1 MTPRQLLRETAARF
15 KAADIP
21 DPEVDA
27 SLLLSHV
34 TGMMPLSLRLDTT
47 TVLSPAQCEQFEAL
61 VAQRLTRQ
69 PLQYLLHRQ
78 SFLGRDFYVDER
90 VLIPRPETELLAE
103 RAIDALKA
111 FRSATHAPTALDLC
125 CGSGALA
132 VSLALE
138 VPDAQVHAADI
149 SPDAL
154 CVTRQNAEQ
163 LHAGISL
170 HQGDLFSAVPGMTFD
185 VIVSNPPYI
194 PSADCRTLQPEVLR
208 EPLLALDGGADG
220 LALYRRI
227 AQEAADHLN
236 PGGVL
241 LMEVGHDQAQ
251 AVMALLHDFSAVTA
265 HEDYQHISR
274 MIEAKKHV

>member
-15 KAADIP
+15 RTADIP

-27 SLLLSHV
+27 ALLLSYV
-34 TGMMPLSLRLDTT
+34 TDLPPLSLRLDMTT
-47 TVLSPAQCEQFEAL
+47 TLSPAQCEQFEAL
-61 VAQRLTRQ
+61 VVQRLTRQ

-103 RAIDALKA
+103 RAIEAL
-111 FRSATHAPTALDLC
+111 RRVTHAPSALDLC

-138 VPDAQVHAADI
+138 VPGAQVHATDI

-154 CVTRQNAEQ
+154 CVTRRNAER
-163 LHAGISL
+163 LHADVVL
-170 HQGDLFSAVPGMTFD
+170 HQGDLFSAVPDMTFD

-194 PSADCRTLQPEVLR
+194 PSEDCRTLQPEVLR

-227 AQEAADHLN
+227 AQEAAAHLN

-251 AVMALLHDFSAVTA
+251 AVMALLHDFASVAA